1 MGVSIELQK
10 KIDRAIKLIQAA
22 GKKAAEAGQPLEV
35 AYSGGKDSDVIL
47 ELTRMAGVEYRA
59 IYKNT
64 TIDPPG
70 TIKHARERGAEILQ
84 PKMNFRQIIETKGL
98 PNRFR
103 RFCCSVLKEYR
114 VLDYAIVG
122 VRRDE
127 SRARKERY
135 KEPEAC
141 RVYSKTEKI
150 RQYYP
155 ILDWSKEDVAA
166 FLTYRGVKCAP
177 IYYDEQGKFHPE
189 RRLGYMCCPMASD
202 RKRLQDFKDHPLM
215 VRLYTRAA
223 NVFLS
228 SHQNNKASKTFND
241 GYEMVFHT
249 IFCKDCSK
257 IFNEKTQATMF
268 DGRLDCKQFLEK
280 YFNVKL

>member
-1 MGVSIELQK
+1 MITTELQR
-10 KIDRAIKLIQAA
+10 KIERGIKLIQAA
-22 GKKAAEAGQPLEV
+22 RNKAAEAGQPLEV

-84 PKMNFRQIIETKGL
+84 PKMNFRQVIEKRGL

-103 RFCCSVLKEYR
+103 RTCCSVLKEYK

-141 RVYSKTEKI
+141 RVYSKTEKS

-177 IYYDEQGKFHPE
+177 VYYDEQGQFHPE
-189 RRLGYMCCPMASD
+189 RRLGCMCCPMASD
-202 RKRLQDFKDHPLM
+202 RKRLQEFKDHPLM
-215 VRLYTRAA
+215 VRLYTRAVD
-223 NVFLS
+223 VFMQ
-228 SHQNNKASKTFND
+228 SHPNSKAAKIFNNC
-241 GYEMVFHT
+241 YEAVFQT
-249 IFCKDCSK
+249 IFCKDRKK
-257 IFNEKTQATMF
+257 IFFEKTQGTMF
-268 DGRLDCKQFLEK
+268 DDSLDCKKFLET
-280 YFNVKL
+280 YFNITL